1 MGLFSNKKAQ
11 ADGFSFAVDEVY
23 ALKEGKSVVVTGKMT
38 SCLLYT
44 SVQGE
49 DLLGEKL
56 SKLATLYLLALKL
69 IYDEQM
75 ENVSTSVNVY
85 TTLGRCV

>member
-38 SCLLYT
+38 SGKVTPGTAAICLDEEGKPAFPLHHRRDRAGNQ
-44 SVQGE
+44 VNE
-49 DLLGEKL
+49 D
-56 SKLATLYLLALKL
+56 SF
-69 IYDEQM
+69 
-75 ENVSTSVNVY
+75 
-85 TTLGRCV
+85 C

>member
-38 SCLLYT
+38 SGKSNSGNGCYLFRRRRKAGFPLHHRRDRAGNQ
-44 SVQGE
+44 VNE
-49 DLLGEKL
+49 D
-56 SKLATLYLLALKL
+56 SF
-69 IYDEQM
+69 
-75 ENVSTSVNVY
+75 
-85 TTLGRCV
+85 C